1 MELITIRD
9 LLGFI
14 FLFASVL
21 FTPFFG
27 GLLAEGLYDIY
38 DRIRSKDTV
47 DIYDIVAAISS
58 IIVFIEY
65 LALIILTIK
74 LLYF

>member
-1 MELITIRD
+1 MELITIRV

-27 GLLAEGLYDIY
+27 GLLAEGLYCVY
-38 DRIRSKDTV
+38 DRIKRKETMDV
-47 DIYDIVAAISS
+47 YDIVASISS
-58 IIVFIEY
+58 IIVFIAY
-65 LALIILTIK
+65 LVLIILTIK
-74 LLYF
+74 SLYF